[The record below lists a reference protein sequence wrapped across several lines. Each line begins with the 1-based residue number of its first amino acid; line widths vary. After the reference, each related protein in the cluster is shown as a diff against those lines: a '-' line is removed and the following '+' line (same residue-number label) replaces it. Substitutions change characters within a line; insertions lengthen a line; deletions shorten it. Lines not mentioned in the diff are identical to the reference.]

1 MQLRFRICKY
11 LYISTTISRGQAG
24 QGGPVQRG
32 QGRGS
37 AAQPRPRAAEKHR
50 TGNIEEFDFVM
61 FPAAVSPRQEATTDH
76 RQQRGV
82 DEAEAA
88 PVHGEPRAPE
98 AAVVMPPQRRGE
110 VVSGAEL
117 QHHAVLNVVNLEA
130 HVKAPPLLVPGHLP
144 RLY

>member
-1 MQLRFRICKY
+1 ML
-11 LYISTTISRGQAG
+11 T
-24 QGGPVQRG
+24 
-32 QGRGS
+32 
-37 AAQPRPRAAEKHR
+37 
-50 TGNIEEFDFVM
+50 
-61 FPAAVSPRQEATTDH
+61 AAVSPRQEATTDH

-130 HVKAPPLLVPGHLP
+130 HIKAPPLLVPGHLP